1 MVYEC
6 RVLGPG
12 TTHWEGSAFHT
23 DCGNSIILRHSQFSS
38 QSAGGS
44 CNNGGIVG
52 HSVGIVDQCF
62 VSQLNVT
69 IESSLN
75 GATVSCIYVSEG
87 QRRDIGNNT
96 IVIITGTSNLV
107 KTTVDDLITMQA

>member
-1 MVYEC
+1 MYEC
-6 RVLGPG
+6 SVFGPG

-23 DCGNSIILRHSQFSS
+23 DCSNSIILRHSQFSG
-38 QSAGGS
+38 QGAGGS

-69 IESSLN
+69 IESSLDD
-75 GATVSCIYVSEG
+75 ATVSCIYVNNEG
-87 QRRDIGNNT
+87 QRHHIGNNAIT
-96 IVIITGTSNLV
+96 IITGS
-107 KTTVDDLITMQA
+107 